1 MKKILVYAAAL
12 LSMAFAA
19 SCQKEVS
26 PELGRGEAVN
36 VTFTISNEAIQSK
49 AVVGEEPEWEKELT
63 FGVYRNGTLLSPEV
77 YTIENDFDT
86 DNEATVTVTLV
97 KGQTYD
103 FVFWADSK
111 GTNYYTVDLENK
123 NVTVNYGGLAAN
135 NKYRDAWYATLE
147 GYKVTDSNLNQNI
160 TLRRAVAQINVGTL
174 DYDKAVTAG
183 VTVTKS
189 EVTVKGVAN
198 VLDLFT
204 GKTEGNV
211 DVTFAAAALPMN
223 TLPAG
228 ENTLSVFRGADQATE
243 YEYLSLNYVLVA
255 DNSADGTEKGLVTFV
270 VDFYEDGNDQPVN
283 NPIEINNVPVRRN
296 YRTNIIS
303 ENVLTDMS
311 TFSIVIDPAF
321 DGEFD
326 PEGNDWKEYPYNG
339 TTPPTPT
346 PDPEYIYLMPNSNWI
361 SDNARFAVY
370 TWIDG
375 GTPEWYDMVDSD
387 GDHIYEVLKSDLKAK
402 IIFCR
407 MNPDN
412 STNNWDNRWNQTGDL
427 TVPTDGTNLYTV
439 ASGTWDNG
447 GGTWSVK

>member
-1 MKKILVYAAAL
+1 MKKILIYSAAL

-26 PELGRGEAVN
+26 PELGKGEAVE

-49 AVVGEEPEWEKELT
+49 AVVGEVPEWDKELT
-63 FGVYRNGTLLSPEV
+63 FGVYRNGQLLSPAV
-77 YTIENDFDT
+77 YSVTDDFGT

-123 NVTVNYGGLAAN
+123 NVTVNYGGLVAN
-135 NKYRDAWYATLE
+135 NKYRDAWYETLE
-147 GYKVTDSNLNQNI
+147 GYKVTDSNLHQDI

-174 DYDKAVTAG
+174 DYTAAQTAG

-198 VLDLFT
+198 VLNFFT

-211 DVTFAAAALPMN
+211 DVTFAAADLPMN

-228 ENTLSVFRGADQATE
+228 ENTLSVYKGQEQATE

-270 VDFYEDGNDQPVN
+270 VDFYEEGNDQPVN
-283 NPIEINNVPVRRN
+283 NPIQINNVPVRRN

-321 DGEFD
+321 DGEYD
-326 PEGNDWKEYPYNG
+326 PEGSDWKEYPYNG
-339 TTPPTPT
+339 TVA
-346 PDPEYIYLMPNSNWI
+346 PEPVDNNLYLNPGPWN
-361 SDNARFAVY
+361 
-370 TWIDG
+370 IDG
-375 GTPEWYDMVDSD
+375 AWYAAYFFNDAGSNTSAKMVKD
-387 GDHIYEVLKSDLKAK
+387 GELYKAEK
-402 IIFCR
+402 PAGDYNKVIFVR
-407 MNPDN
+407 MNPSVTSFD
-412 STNNWDNRWNQTGDL
+412 WAGKWNQTDDL
-427 TVPTDGTNLYTV
+427 VIPTDGKNLYTV
-439 ASGTWDNG
+439 TGWEQNQ
-447 GGTWSVK
+447 GTWSTK

>member
-19 SCQKEVS
+19 SCQQEVS
-26 PELGRGEAVN
+26 PELGKGEAVN

-147 GYKVTDSNLNQNI
+147 GYKVTDSNLHQDI

-339 TTPPTPT
+339 TTPPAQV
-346 PDPEYIYLMPNSNWI
+346 DNNLYLKPSNNWKV
-361 SDNARFAVY
+361 DNARFAAY
-370 TWIDG
+370 FFGNGERWLSMTGPDQDG
-375 GTPEWYDMVDSD
+375 IYQVEIPSD
-387 GDHIYEVLKSDLKAK
+387 KSFPSV
-402 IIFCR
+402 IFCR
-407 MNPDN
+407 MNPSATD
-412 STNNWDNRWNQTGDL
+412 NNWNNKWNQTADL
-427 TVPTDGTNLYTV
+427 TIPTDGTNLYTV
-439 ASGTWDNG
+439 KEGTWDNG
-447 GGTWSVK
+447 GGTWSTK

>member
-63 FGVYRNGTLLSPEV
+63 FGVYRNGQLLSPAV
-77 YTIENDFDT
+77 YSITDDFGT

-346 PDPEYIYLMPNSNWI
+346 PVDNNLYLNPGPWNVDGAWFAAYFFG
-361 SDNARFAVY
+361 NAGNTSVKM
-370 TWIDG
+370 IKDG
-375 GTPEWYDMVDSD
+375 NYYKCEKVA
-387 GDHIYEVLKSDLKAK
+387 GDYANV
-402 IIFCR
+402 IFVR
-407 MNPDN
+407 MNP
-412 STNNWDNRWNQTGDL
+412 SYTTFTWDGKWNQTDDL
-427 TVPTDGTNLYTV
+427 VIPTDGKNLYTV
-439 ASGTWDNG
+439 TGWGTAD
-447 GGTWSVK
+447 GTWSVK

>member
-1 MKKILVYAAAL
+1 MKKILIYSAAL
-12 LSMAFAA
+12 LSLAFAA

-26 PELGRGEAVN
+26 PELGKGEAVE

-49 AVVGEEPEWEKELT
+49 AVVGEAPEWDKELT
-63 FGVYRNGTLLSPEV
+63 FGVYRNGQLLSPAV
-77 YTIENDFDT
+77 YSVTDDFGT

-123 NVTVNYGGLAAN
+123 NVTVNYGGLVAN

-147 GYKVTDSNLNQNI
+147 GYKVTDSNLNQDI

-174 DYDKAVTAG
+174 DYSAAQTAG

-198 VLDLFT
+198 VLNLFS

-211 DVTFAAAALPMN
+211 DVTFEAEALPMN

-228 ENTLSVFRGADQATE
+228 ENTLSVYKGQDQATE

-303 ENVLTDMS
+303 ENILTDMS

-321 DGEFD
+321 DGEYD
-326 PEGNDWKEYPYNG
+326 PEGSDWKEYPYNG
-339 TTPPTPT
+339 TVTPTPT
-346 PDPEYIYLMPNSNWI
+346 PDPVDNNLYLVAGPWEV
-361 SDNARFAVY
+361 DGAWFAAY
-370 TWIDG
+370 FFG
-375 GTPEWYDMVDSD
+375 ND
-387 GDHIYEVLKSDLKAK
+387 GDTSAK
-402 IIFCR
+402 MVKDGSLYKCEKPSGDYANVIFVR
-407 MNPDN
+407 MNP
-412 STNNWDNRWNQTGDL
+412 SYTSFAWAGSWNQTGDL
-427 TVPTDGTNLYTV
+427 VIPTDGRNLYTV
-439 ASGTWDNG
+439 TGWGANDGK
-447 GGTWSVK
+447 WSTK